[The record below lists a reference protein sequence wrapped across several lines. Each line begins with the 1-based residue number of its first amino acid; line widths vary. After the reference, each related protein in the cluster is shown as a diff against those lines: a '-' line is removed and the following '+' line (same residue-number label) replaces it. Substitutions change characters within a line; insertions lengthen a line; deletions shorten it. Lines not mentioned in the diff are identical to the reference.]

1 MMKILII
8 GQPGSGKQKVSEFIE
23 QNFGISHIST
33 GDICRSN
40 DSIKDI
46 VASGELVPDDIVSNA
61 VHEVL
66 SSLDSW
72 NLDGYPRKTTQMDIV
87 PDFIIQLICPEEVSF
102 NRILISSDRNG
113 REDDNTEVIKK
124 RFRVYRDETMP
135 VIEKYKEQGV
145 PHYCVFS
152 GGTFDETND
161 IIDMILKVKGME

>member
-102 NRILISSDRNG
+102 NRILISS
-113 REDDNTEVIKK
+113 E
-124 RFRVYRDETMP
+124 
-135 VIEKYKEQGV
+135 
-145 PHYCVFS
+145 
-152 GGTFDETND
+152 
-161 IIDMILKVKGME
+161 